1 MDPYLTILT
10 PILLKETTNIYFTL
24 YSTDIEHI
32 PLPDTFTFPFY
43 YEPHELCR
51 IAASELQ
58 SDKLIDHNYDH
69 NFGLDKTEEGM
80 VIGKMFGVL
89 VVQSTSGELGYLSA
103 FSGKLADSNHHDGF
117 VPPVY
122 DMLVDG
128 SRFNQEIVFLN
139 EYNAQVEAL
148 ENDHAYLNLIESLKT
163 TEEQAKSTIT
173 KTKAKI
179 KAEKTDR
186 KNQRAE
192 KKDILSEADYNILL
206 DQLKKQSI
214 QSSYYLKDE
223 IQHWEEK
230 VAQVK
235 TALEE
240 AQSKIDKLKNKRKA
254 QSNALQQHLFQ
265 QYRFLNAHGEAQDLL
280 DIFSDRMGIPPPAGS
295 GECAAPKLLNYAY
308 QHQLK
313 PIAMAEFW
321 WGQSPK
327 SQVRKHKQFYPAC
340 RSKCEPILGH
350 MLRGL
355 DVDPNPIQDTT
366 HKADEITLIY
376 VDEHIVVINKP
387 PELLSVP
394 GKIITDSVW
403 SRMRHRYPQA
413 TGPLI
418 VHRLDMST
426 SGIMIV
432 ALTKEAHKYLQHQFI
447 KRTAE
452 KRYVAI
458 LKGTLPKES
467 GYVSLPLRVDLD
479 NRPHQL
485 VCYEHGKNA
494 TTYWELSKTNGT
506 HTWVDFYPKTGRT
519 HQLRVHAAHS
529 DGLNAPIIG
538 DDLYGHRADR
548 LYLHAAELTIKHPDT
563 KQSQTYVCPPSWGE
577 KSIV

>member
-1 MDPYLTILT
+1 
-10 PILLKETTNIYFTL
+10 
-24 YSTDIEHI
+24 
-32 PLPDTFTFPFY
+32 
-43 YEPHELCR
+43 
-51 IAASELQ
+51 
-58 SDKLIDHNYDH
+58 
-69 NFGLDKTEEGM
+69 M

-230 VAQVK
+230 VARVK

-355 DVDPNPIQDTT
+355 DVDPNPIQDTST
-366 HKADEITLIY
+366 RAGEIQIMY
-376 VDEHIVVINKP
+376 EDEHITVINKP

-563 KQSQTYVCPPSWGE
+563 KQSQTYVCPPSWDE

>member
-1 MDPYLTILT
+1 VNKEH
-10 PILLKETTNIYFTL
+10 PIHFTL
-24 YSTDIEHI
+24 FSSSIDHI
-32 PLPDTFTFPFY
+32 KLPDTFTYPFY

-51 IAASELQ
+51 IAADELQ
-58 SDKLIDHNYDH
+58 NHRLINHQFDH
-69 NFGLDKTEEGM
+69 NFGLDSSETGM

-89 VVQSTSGELGYLSA
+89 VVQSAREQLGYLSA
-103 FSGKLADSNHHDGF
+103 FSGKLADSNHHEGF
-117 VPPVY
+117 VPPIY

-128 SRFNQEIVFLN
+128 SRFNQEIIGLN
-139 EYNAQVEAL
+139 EYNRQVEEL
-148 ENDHAYLNLIESLKT
+148 ESDPSYHNSKSNLKVTELK
-163 TEEQAKSTIT
+163 AKETIAQ
-173 KTKAKI
+173 TKAKI
-179 KAEKTDR
+179 KAEKAER
-186 KNQRAE
+186 KTLRIEQ
-192 KKDILSEADYNILL
+192 KSILSEEEYTALL
-206 DQLKKQSI
+206 DQLENQSI
-214 QSSYYLKDE
+214 QSSYFLKDQ
-223 IQHWEEK
+223 IQYWKDK
-230 VAQVK
+230 VSEAK
-235 TALEE
+235 AALD
-240 AQSKIDKLKNKRKA
+240 AVQSQIDELKRKRKT

-265 QYRFLNAHGEAQDLL
+265 QYRFLNADGEEQDLL

-366 HKADEITLIY
+366 IRAGEIEIIHE
-376 VDEHIVVINKP
+376 DEHIVVINKP

-432 ALTKEAHKYLQHQFI
+432 ALTKEAHKYLQYQFI

-452 KRYVAI
+452 KRYLAI
-458 LKGTLPKES
+458 LKGSLSKES
-467 GYVSLPLRVDLD
+467 GYISLPLRVDLD

-485 VCYEHGKNA
+485 VCYDHGKNA
-494 TTYWELSKTNGT
+494 TTYWELNKSDGT

-529 DGLNAPIIG
+529 DGLNAAIVG
-538 DDLYGHRADR
+538 DDLYGDRADR
-548 LYLHAAELTIKHPDT
+548 LYLHAAELTITHPVT
-563 KQSQTYVCPPSWGE
+563 KQSQTYGCSPSWDE
-577 KSIV
+577 ELLSN